1 MYSAQI
7 TRQHKGAILLLLD
20 LSGSMAEQVV
30 FEGRTT
36 TKAEALADAV
46 NNLIQECINRSH
58 RERCTA
64 DYFDIAIVGYAADEA
79 TSLLRNSWQS
89 IVALDNTPTPTVARR
104 LRRTLPDGRSVETIV
119 ERRCWI
125 EPMAK
130 GRTPMGKALGL
141 ARRMCQSWCR
151 KHPEN
156 FPPIVINITD
166 GEATD
171 ATSEEILSL
180 GQSLRSVATND
191 GNLLLMNIH
200 LASEHDTPSEPLRFP
215 SEGAPLPRNRYAQTL
230 YDISSPLPPFYNAA
244 IEELTATPPPYR
256 AICYNASLD
265 ELVGLLAI
273 GSLSMDKII

>member
-20 LSGSMAEQVV
+20 LSGSMAERVV
-30 FEGRTT
+30 FEGRSM
-36 TKAEALADAV
+36 TKSQALAEAV
-46 NNLIQECINRSH
+46 NSLIQECINRSR
-58 RERCTA
+58 RERSTA
-64 DYFDIAIVGYAADEA
+64 DYFDIGIVGYAADEA
-79 TSLLRNSWQS
+79 TSLLKNSWQS
-89 IVALDNTPTPTVARR
+89 IVALDNTPTPTQSLR

-125 EPMAK
+125 EPEAK
-130 GRTPMGKALGL
+130 GRTPMGKAFQL
-141 ARRMCQSWCR
+141 ARRMCQSWCC
-151 KHPEN
+151 KHPDS

-171 ATSEEILSL
+171 ATAEEIGALA
-180 GQSLRSVATND
+180 QSLRSLSTND

-200 LASEHDTPSEPLRFP
+200 LASEHDTPTEPLRFP
-215 SEGAPLPRNRYAQTL
+215 NEGTPLPNNRHAQLL
-230 YDISSPLPPFYNAA
+230 YNISSPLPELYNAA
-244 IEELTATPPPYR
+244 IEELTHTPPPYR

-273 GSLSMDKII
+273 GSLSMDRII